1 MVALAPIVMLRVA
14 LFSVPI
20 AYQLFTYS
28 FFKLITG
35 LANAALM
42 D

>member
-1 MVALAPIVMLRVA
+1 MVTLAPIVMLRVA
-14 LFSVPI
+14 LFIVPI